1 MYDPNLNQEILIY
14 DTPLRKQI
22 FVDPGTKINR
32 LRDPSGETVKTGGPG
47 SELMNQLLWMV
58 LSPFGQSSSSTSY
71 FKKWANTVLF
81 FVYFRSFQT

>member
-14 DTPLRKQI
+14 DPPLRKQI

-47 SELMNQLLWMV
+47 SELMNQLL
-58 LSPFGQSSSSTSY
+58 
-71 FKKWANTVLF
+71 
-81 FVYFRSFQT
+81 